1 MHYVVYVAKKNVW
14 RVIMKMIKKSLE
26 CLEWRYNKYSCMQ
39 IGIKLEYASV
49 GCVYL
54 SRYLLQME

>member
-1 MHYVVYVAKKNVW
+1 
-14 RVIMKMIKKSLE
+14 MIKKSLK